1 MFIVH
6 GEAYFVAASVTTKIK
21 RPTTN
26 TVKAEASKESND
38 RQWSASTLLLT
49 SEAVFIVSAEEDAQ
63 VGGIEIT
70 TNRKT

>member
-6 GEAYFVAASVTTKIK
+6 GEAYFVAAAVTTKIK

-26 TVKAEASKESND
+26 APKAEASKESND

-70 TNRKT
+70 TNRLT